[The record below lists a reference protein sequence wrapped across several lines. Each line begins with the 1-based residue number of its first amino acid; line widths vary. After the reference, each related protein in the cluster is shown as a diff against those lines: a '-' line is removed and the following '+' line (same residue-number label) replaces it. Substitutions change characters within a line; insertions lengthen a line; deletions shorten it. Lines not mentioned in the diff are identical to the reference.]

1 MTDYNYCNT
10 INSYSSNNDTSI
22 NILYTLFSTLN
33 LVIFYGILSYG
44 CKKLITLHYDNYENN
59 KANNY
64 NNITFCF
71 SDIIKTKSIKH
82 NDDYKINLFKNLMSL
97 GSINRAYILYFIFK
111 KKGEF
116 TTSFKDNRTDKIVT
130 NTYNSYILYNRTK
143 DSYNL
148 SENDFNLN
156 ISDSPDT
163 LVAIGDTHYYLTIG
177 NIKYI
182 QWLYYTGLYEYL
194 INNNKLKYDILNEMN
209 EEKLLVGNVFLRYQL
224 YLCEEECGSIFDVND
239 DVNDDSD
246 IDSNVDVDVDV
257 DVDDTINNIHSD
269 ESHNNTTSEN
279 SILEDS
285 TSEESLSNDTPSEDS
300 ITEDNTSEDSL
311 FNDITLSDTIYSDNS
326 ASKPPQYYI
335 ESDDTLDKYTLFF
348 NSINIENILK

>member
-1 MTDYNYCNT
+1 MTEYNYNYCNT

-33 LVIFYGILSYG
+33 LVIFYGILGYG
-44 CKKLITLHYDNYENN
+44 FKKLINLHYDNYENN
-59 KANNY
+59 KVNNY
-64 NNITFCF
+64 NNITFYF

-116 TTSFKDNRTDKIVT
+116 TTSFTNKKTDKIVT

-148 SENDFNLN
+148 SENNFNLN
-156 ISDSPDT
+156 ISDNPDT
-163 LVAIGDTHYYLTIG
+163 CVSIGDTYYYLTIG
-177 NIKYI
+177 NLKYI

-194 INNNKLKYDILNEMN
+194 INNNKLKYDILNEMK

-224 YLCEEECGSIFDVND
+224 YLCEEECGSIFDI
-239 DVNDDSD
+239 NDDSD
-246 IDSNVDVDVDV
+246 IDVDIDSDVDVDV
-257 DVDDTINNIHSD
+257 NVDVD
-269 ESHNNTTSEN
+269 ESHNDTPSEDSINEDNILEN
-279 SILEDS
+279 S
-285 TSEESLSNDTPSEDS
+285 LSINTPSEDS

-311 FNDITLSDTIYSDNS
+311 FNDITSSDTIYSDNS
-326 ASKPPQYYI
+326 ASEPPQYYI
-335 ESDDTLDKYTLFF
+335 ETDDTLDKYTLFF